1 MAYNPVNLALRF
13 LLEMAALFFTGRYFY
28 LEGNTVFTVIT
39 PLAMMT
45 LWAVFA
51 VPGDRSRSGK
61 TVISI
66 DGRLRLFMETLFFAL
81 PVILL
86 WKQDDHLLSMIF
98 GLLIIIHYI
107 FSLDRIQWLLQQ
119 R

>member
-1 MAYNPVNLALRF
+1 MNIALRF

-28 LEGNTVFTVIT
+28 EEGNTILTVVL

-51 VPGDRSRSGK
+51 VPNDRSRSGK
-61 TVISI
+61 TVVSI
-66 DGRLRLFMETLFFAL
+66 NGKLRLFMETLFFAL
-81 PVILL
+81 PVFLL

-107 FSLDRIQWLLQQ
+107 FSLNRIQWLMQQ